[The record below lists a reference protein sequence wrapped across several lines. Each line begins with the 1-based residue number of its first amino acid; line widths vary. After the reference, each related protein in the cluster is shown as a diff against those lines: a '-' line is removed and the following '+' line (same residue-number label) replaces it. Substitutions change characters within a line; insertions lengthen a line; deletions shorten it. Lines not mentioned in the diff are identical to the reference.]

1 MRTLKTEVKERRAGS
16 MHPGALHENCI
27 ASTSIFIL
35 KIETRDPSYE
45 GPTADALAPTTD
57 EGRERLRQATG
68 SCRLSVDPWISEWG
82 NPALERVLPRSEHIG
97 PEEGTG

>member
-1 MRTLKTEVKERRAGS
+1 MYWWPRRTSSIRAIDRSTWFVLSFAVKERQHGS
-16 MHPGALHENCI
+16 RTLGALHENCI

-57 EGRERLRQATG
+57 EGRERLR
-68 SCRLSVDPWISEWG
+68 
-82 NPALERVLPRSEHIG
+82 
-97 PEEGTG
+97 